1 MTTQRPAVGDRRV
14 LVPDAPA
21 AGGAAAART
30 EDGVVFVDGALP
42 GETVEVELT
51 QVKKRFARA
60 RVTSVV
66 EPSEHRVPDRLAAC
80 GAAGVGGV
88 EFASVDLAYSR
99 RLKAEAARQQL
110 ERIGGIEWDLRVSP
124 LPREADGGS
133 GMDWRTRVQLA
144 VGPDGQPGLRAGGS
158 HRVVPVSRIPLA
170 VDELNDLGLHR
181 QTLPGLSRLEL
192 VASAGG
198 GAIIAVGQP
207 KEAVLGKLREIAAAQ
222 PGAWSVLLR
231 TEGKRNRGRPA
242 PPQVLAGTGRVRE
255 EVRGQRFGLDADG
268 FWQVHVDAADVLS
281 AKVLEFASR
290 PQSALDL
297 YCGAGLF
304 SVFLAKAGAKVTGIE
319 GSQAAIQSARANAEG
334 LPAKFEVGRIE
345 KLGMLPPADTVVL
358 DPPRAGAGED
368 VVNTIGASA
377 AGRVVYVSCDAGTFA
392 RDARGLL
399 DCGFE
404 LAHLEGWDAFPLT
417 KHTEFTAVF
426 TR

>member
-1 MTTQRPAVGDRRV
+1 MTSQRPVVGDRRV

-21 AGGAAAART
+21 AGAAAAART

-60 RVTSVV
+60 RVVSVL
-66 EPSEHRVPDRLAAC
+66 EPSAHRVPDRLAAC
-80 GAAGVGGV
+80 GAAGVGGT
-88 EFASVDLAYSR
+88 EFAAVDLAYSR

-144 VGPDGQPGLRAGGS
+144 VGSDGQPGLRAGGS

-170 VDELNDLGLHR
+170 VPELNDLGLHL

-192 VASAGG
+192 VASASG
-198 GAIIAVGQP
+198 GAIIAVGAP
-207 KEAVLGKLREIAAAQ
+207 KGAVLSRLKEIAAAQ
-222 PGAWSVLLR
+222 PGGWSVLLR

-242 PPQVLAGTGRVRE
+242 PPQILAGTGRVRE

-268 FWQVHVDAADVLS
+268 FWQVHVEAADVLS
-281 AKVLEFASR
+281 AQVLELAGSPDR
-290 PQSALDL
+290 ALDL

-304 SVFLAKAGAKVTGIE
+304 SVFLALSGAKVTGIE

-345 KLGMLPPADTVVL
+345 KLGMLPAADTVVL

-368 VVNTIGASA
+368 VVNMIGASA
-377 AGRVVYVSCDAGTFA
+377 AEKVVYVSCDAGTFA

-404 LAHLEGWDAFPLT
+404 LVRLEGWDAFPLT

-426 TR
+426 SR

>member
-60 RVTSVV
+60 RVTSVL
-66 EPSEHRVPDRLAAC
+66 EPSERRVPDRLAAF

-110 ERIGGIEWDLRVSP
+110 ERIGGIEWDLQVDS

-170 VDELNDLGLHR
+170 VQGLNDLGLHR

-207 KEAVLGKLREIAAAQ
+207 KEAVLGRLREIAAAQ

-281 AKVLEFASR
+281 AKVLEFAGR
-290 PQSALDL
+290 PDSALDL

-345 KLGMLPPADTVVL
+345 KLGMLPPADTIVL

-368 VVNTIGASA
+368 VVNMIGASA

-392 RDARGLL
+392 RDAKGLL
-399 DCGFE
+399 DCGFALE
-404 LAHLEGWDAFPLT
+404 NLEGWDAFPLT

>member
-1 MTTQRPAVGDRRV
+1 MTSQRPVVGDRRV

-21 AGGAAAART
+21 AGAAAAART

-60 RVTSVV
+60 RVVSVL
-66 EPSEHRVPDRLAAC
+66 EPSAHRVPDRLAAC
-80 GAAGVGGV
+80 GAAGVGGT
-88 EFASVDLAYSR
+88 EFAAVDLAYSR

-144 VGPDGQPGLRAGGS
+144 VGSDGQPGLRAGGS

-170 VDELNDLGLHR
+170 VPELNDLGLHL

-192 VASAGG
+192 VASASG
-198 GAIIAVGQP
+198 GAIIAVGAP
-207 KEAVLGKLREIAAAQ
+207 KGAVLSRLKEIAAAQ
-222 PGAWSVLLR
+222 PGGWSVLLR

-242 PPQVLAGTGRVRE
+242 PPQILAGTGRVRE
-255 EVRGQRFGLDADG
+255 EVRGQRFGLAADG
-268 FWQVHVDAADVLS
+268 FWQVHVEAADVLS
-281 AKVLEFASR
+281 AQVLELADSPDR
-290 PQSALDL
+290 ALDL

-304 SVFLAKAGAKVTGIE
+304 SVFLALSGAKVTGIE

-345 KLGMLPPADTVVL
+345 KLGMLPAADTVVL

-368 VVNTIGASA
+368 VVNMIGASA
-377 AGRVVYVSCDAGTFA
+377 AEKVVYVSCDAGTFA

-399 DCGFE
+399 DGGFE
-404 LAHLEGWDAFPLT
+404 LVRLEGWDAFPLT

-426 TR
+426 SR